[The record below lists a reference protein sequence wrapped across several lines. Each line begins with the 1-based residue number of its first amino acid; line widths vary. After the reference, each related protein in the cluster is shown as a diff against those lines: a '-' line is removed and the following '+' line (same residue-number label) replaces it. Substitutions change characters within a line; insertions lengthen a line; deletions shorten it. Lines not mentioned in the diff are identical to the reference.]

1 MIWSEVKDI
10 EIGMDVSVEGDVRAI
25 GIVIE
30 KDEEAQTLTVAG
42 ASGAKTVTFASEAPA
57 PVEKAEE

>member
-10 EIGMDVSVEGDVRAI
+10 EVGMDVSVEGDVRAI

-30 KDEEAQTLTVAG
+30 KDDEAQTLVIAG
-42 ASGAKTVTFASEAPA
+42 ASGAKTVTFASEEPA
-57 PVEKAEE
+57 PVEKDEK